1 MLRDLEIFLGLLG
14 SPIVLLRFTE
24 DLLMS
29 LEVLLRSPGV
39 ILRSLEDLLMS
50 LEVLLRCL
58 GSY

>member
-1 MLRDLEIFLGLLG
+1 MVIMR
-14 SPIVLLRFTE
+14 STE

-39 ILRSLEDLLMS
+39 ILRSLGDLLTS
-50 LEVLLRCL
+50 LEVLLRSL

>member
-1 MLRDLEIFLGLLG
+1 MD
-14 SPIVLLRFTE
+14 LLRPTA

-39 ILRSLEDLLMS
+39 KLRSLEDLLMS
-50 LEVLLRCL
+50 LEVLLRSL

>member
-1 MLRDLEIFLGLLG
+1 M
-14 SPIVLLRFTE
+14 VLLRSTD

-39 ILRSLEDLLMS
+39 ILRSLEDLLMT
-50 LEVLLRCL
+50 LEVLLRSL